1 MQTGRNDPCP
11 CGSGKKFKKC
21 CLGKGQPAAVSP
33 TIPPRSPASFL
44 QPSGRAAVPSSSPPV
59 ITKPPPE
66 PYDPAIER
74 WNTRWQEFKSQE
86 GEARNAVFLQT
97 LDDKELITDEMAFEM
112 LNLLHQDAILHG
124 ERAKFAELVSA
135 LAVRQPEVYQQGAH
149 YYLSWRLQDALAEK
163 SPDILTLTRELAAK
177 AGQDIDTVNRSLLAL
192 AYHGELAALIEA
204 MRIGWPGV
212 QSSSDILPWGISEF
226 AEKGANFEIFNFL
239 EHTPSPDPQDS
250 ALLDRIKF
258 FIAEPNLDHLAK
270 FIGDLTGQTAPAWT
284 VDDFTLKPSRKKRRD
299 DWFDDEDEEREEPL
313 DQGALNLSRL
323 ISQFVGYLRRE
334 EGVPYPKGNL
344 IQKELFRYFI
354 QRHEGNLDPKPSML
368 EQAYSSQ
375 EEVASAAQTRTSSLP
390 GARNV

>member
-1 MQTGRNDPCP
+1 M
-11 CGSGKKFKKC
+11 
-21 CLGKGQPAAVSP
+21 
-33 TIPPRSPASFL
+33 
-44 QPSGRAAVPSSSPPV
+44 
-59 ITKPPPE
+59 
-66 PYDPAIER
+66 
-74 WNTRWQEFKSQE
+74 
-86 GEARNAVFLQT
+86 
-97 LDDKELITDEMAFEM
+97 TDEMAFEM

-135 LAVRQPEVYQQGAH
+135 LAVRQPEVYRQGAH

-163 SPDILTLTRELAAK
+163 SSDILPLTRELAAR

-192 AYHGELAALIEA
+192 AYHGELPALIEA
-204 MRIGWPGV
+204 MRIGWPVV
-212 QSSSDILPWGISEF
+212 QSSFDITPWGISEF

-258 FIAEPNLDHLAK
+258 FIAEPHLDHLAE
-270 FIGDLTGQTAPAWT
+270 FIGDLAGQAAPAWT

-299 DWFDDEDEEREEPL
+299 DWFDDEDEDREEPL

-344 IQKELFRYFI
+344 IQKELFRYFSE
-354 QRHEGNLDPKPSML
+354 RHEGNLDPKPSML
-368 EQAYSSQ
+368 EQAIHPKKKLPPPPRPSHPLCPERVTFEVCLARLVGFMNSLHHIAAALFEIVPAWLRFLESRRLIDNQ
-375 EEVASAAQTRTSSLP
+375 QHAKTLEELRPLHSDLLKLMKSYTDDPTLCHALQRWPAS
-390 GARNV
+390 